1 MSLAPRTRGHR
12 RLVLKGRSFDMKNYD
27 KIQVLVTKSKSGEDT
42 AFEEL
47 LKHFKP
53 LITSQAMDIYANGYD
68 LDDIIQVEAIAL
80 FKAVLAYDATNENF
94 SNYATAAIKN
104 NLKNLTF
111 FMMK

>member
-1 MSLAPRTRGHR
+1 
-12 RLVLKGRSFDMKNYD
+12 MKNYD
-27 KIQVLVTKSKSGEDT
+27 KIQVLVIKSKSGEDT

-53 LITSQAMDIYANGYD
+53 LIIIQARDIYANGYD
-68 LDDIIQVEAIAL
+68 LDDLIQIGAIAL

-94 SNYATAAIKN
+94 SNYATVAIKN

-111 FMMK
+111 FRMKS